1 MSSPRVVIIGAGIV
15 GANLAD
21 ELVGRGWTD
30 ITVVEQGPL
39 ATPGGSTS
47 HAPGLVYQT
56 NPSRSMA
63 LFAGYTVQK
72 LLGLSADGR
81 SCFDQVGGLEVATTP
96 ARLEDLKRKLGWAQS
111 WGIDARLVDADE
123 CVRLHPLLDRDQV
136 LGGYHTPTDGLAL
149 AARAVQLLIARSER
163 AGVVFR
169 GGTEVIGIEQA
180 GGRVTGVRV
189 RSGAEEDTIAADV
202 VVSCA
207 GFWGPKIGAMVGM
220 PVPLLPLA
228 HQYVITTPVDALAG
242 RNADPN
248 GAGLPILRHQDADL
262 YYREHGDRI
271 GIGSYAH
278 RPMPV
283 DLDRDLRRYAPEE
296 VTATAMPSSLTF
308 TADDFAPSWADART
322 LLPSLRGAD
331 IQRGFNGI
339 FSFTP
344 DGNPLVGQS
353 PDLDGFYLA
362 EAVWVTHSAGVARA
376 VAQLLVDGRSEIC
389 LAGSDAARFEAV
401 QTTDA
406 YVRET
411 GQQNFVE
418 VYDILHPL
426 EPQGVPP
433 RSAGQPVPRP
443 ADRARRL
450 LPRGERLGAAALVRG
465 QRRPAGRA
473 ADRVAAARAGGVGGQ
488 VLLADRRGRG
498 VEDAYRRGDVRH
510 DPAEADRDHRSRGG
524 RAARAR
530 HDGQRRAQARR
541 GDVLPDAGRRRR
553 HPLATSRW
561 PGSPTS
567 GSRSAPTQ
575 PSTRS
580 T

>member
-1 MSSPRVVIIGAGIV
+1 MR
-15 GANLAD
+15 
-21 ELVGRGWTD
+21 
-30 ITVVEQGPL
+30 
-39 ATPGGSTS
+39 
-47 HAPGLVYQT
+47 
-56 NPSRSMA
+56 
-63 LFAGYTVQK
+63 
-72 LLGLSADGR
+72 
-81 SCFDQVGGLEVATTP
+81 
-96 ARLEDLKRKLGWAQS
+96 AR
-111 WGIDARLVDADE
+111 
-123 CVRLHPLLDRDQV
+123 
-136 LGGYHTPTDGLAL
+136 
-149 AARAVQLLIARSER
+149 
-163 AGVVFR
+163 
-169 GGTEVIGIEQA
+169 
-180 GGRVTGVRV
+180 
-189 RSGAEEDTIAADV
+189 EEDTIAADL

-228 HQYVITTPVDALAG
+228 HQYAITTPVDALAG

-401 QTTDA
+401 QTTEA

-426 EPQGVPP
+426 EPKLSPRDLRVSPFHARQTELGAFFLEASSWERPHWYESNAGLLAELPAEWQPPEREGWAAKFSSPIAAVEAWKTRTGVAMFDMTPLKRIEVTGP
-433 RSAGQPVPRP
+433 GAVALLERTTTGNVARKPGAVTYCLMLDDAGGIRSDVTVARI
-443 ADRARRL
+443 ADERFQVGANSAIDTVYLTREARRL
-450 LPRGERLGAAALVRG
+450 T
-465 QRRPAGRA
+465 A
-473 ADRVAAARAGGVGGQ
+473 ADPARWVQVRDITAGTCCLGLWGPLAREVLGQVCADDLSNDGPLRYFRTVEITVGGV
-488 VLLADRRGRG
+488 
-498 VEDAYRRGDVRH
+498 
-510 DPAEADRDHRSRGG
+510 P
-524 RAARAR
+524 
-530 HDGQRRAQARR
+530 
-541 GDVLPDAGRRRR
+541 
-553 HPLATSRW
+553 
-561 PGSPTS
+561 
-567 GSRSAPTQ
+567 
-575 PSTRS
+575 
-580 T
+580 

>member
-21 ELVGRGWTD
+21 ELVSRGWTD
-30 ITVVEQGPL
+30 ITVVEQVPL
-39 ATPGGSTS
+39 ASLVVSTS

-72 LLGLSADGR
+72 LLGLSDDGR

-123 CVRLHPLLDRDQV
+123 CLRLHPLLDRSQI

-149 AARAVQLLIARSER
+149 AARAVQLLITRSR
-163 AGVVFR
+163 AAGVEFR
-169 GGTEVIGIEQA
+169 EGTEVIGIEQA
-180 GGRVTGVRV
+180 AGRVTGVRV
-189 RSGAEEDTIAADV
+189 RSGGEEDTIAADV

-220 PVPLLPLA
+220 AVPLLPLA
-228 HQYVITTPVDALAG
+228 HQYAITTPVDALAG

-283 DLDRDLRRYAPEE
+283 DLDRDLRRYAPDE
-296 VTATAMPSSLTF
+296 VTTTAMPSSLTF
-308 TADDFAPSWADART
+308 TPDDFAPSWADART

-376 VAQLLVDGRSEIC
+376 VAQLLVDGRSETC

-426 EPQGVPP
+426 EPKASP
-433 RSAGQPVPRP
+433 RDLRVSPFHARQTELGAFFLESGGWERP
-443 ADRARRL
+443 HWYEANAAL
-450 LPRGERLGAAALVRG
+450 LSELPRAWQPPEREGWAAKFSS
-465 QRRPAGRA
+465 PIA
-473 ADRVAAARAGGVGGQ
+473 AVEAWKTRTGVAMFDMTA
-488 VLLADRRGRG
+488 
-498 VEDAYRRGDVRH
+498 
-510 DPAEADRDHRSRGG
+510 
-524 RAARAR
+524 
-530 HDGQRRAQARR
+530 
-541 GDVLPDAGRRRR
+541 
-553 HPLATSRW
+553 
-561 PGSPTS
+561 
-567 GSRSAPTQ
+567 
-575 PSTRS
+575 
-580 T
+580 

>member
-149 AARAVQLLIARSER
+149 AARAVQLLIGRSQS

-189 RSGAEEDTIAADV
+189 RSGAEEDTIAADL

-228 HQYVITTPVDALAG
+228 HQYAITTPVDALAG

-283 DLDRDLRRYAPEE
+283 DLDRDLRRYAP
-296 VTATAMPSSLTF
+296 T
-308 TADDFAPSWADART
+308 R
-322 LLPSLRGAD
+322 
-331 IQRGFNGI
+331 
-339 FSFTP
+339 
-344 DGNPLVGQS
+344 S
-353 PDLDGFYLA
+353 P
-362 EAVWVTHSAGVARA
+362 
-376 VAQLLVDGRSEIC
+376 
-389 LAGSDAARFEAV
+389 
-401 QTTDA
+401 
-406 YVRET
+406 
-411 GQQNFVE
+411 
-418 VYDILHPL
+418 
-426 EPQGVPP
+426 PP
-433 RSAGQPVPRP
+433 RCRP
-443 ADRARRL
+443 A
-450 LPRGERLGAAALVRG
+450 
-465 QRRPAGRA
+465 
-473 ADRVAAARAGGVGGQ
+473 
-488 VLLADRRGRG
+488 
-498 VEDAYRRGDVRH
+498 
-510 DPAEADRDHRSRGG
+510 
-524 RAARAR
+524 
-530 HDGQRRAQARR
+530 
-541 GDVLPDAGRRRR
+541 
-553 HPLATSRW
+553 
-561 PGSPTS
+561 
-567 GSRSAPTQ
+567 
-575 PSTRS
+575 
-580 T
+580 